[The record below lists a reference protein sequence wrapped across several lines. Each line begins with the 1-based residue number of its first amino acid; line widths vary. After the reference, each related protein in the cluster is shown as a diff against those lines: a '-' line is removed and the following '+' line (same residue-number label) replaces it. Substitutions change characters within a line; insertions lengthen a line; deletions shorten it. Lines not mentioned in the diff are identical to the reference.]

1 MTAGT
6 GPGNRFG
13 RDRRLFAAI
22 VIISIAAVLAS
33 WLAVRKAEHHLLEVE
48 ATATAI
54 HWATFLQENL
64 LELDEI
70 LRDGLVSAK
79 DQRVFNFASQAGRV
93 FRYEVIRSDGVT
105 ALSSWAGDFQKSD
118 TTVDLSEVIESGRPI
133 VNLIEGKRFDQNV
146 LVMSEAYVPVRAGDR
161 IDGAIKVYVDMTRR
175 AVALRQ
181 IGNKALA
188 ALIGLL
194 SVIGALCGSFVVLNI
209 RDRNQELRK
218 IVESREQVRAAEM
231 TIRKLH
237 RQNEMILNAAGE
249 GIYGLDTQGRTTFV
263 NPAAANMIGWEAGE
277 LIGKSQHDILHHTK
291 PDGSPYPREECPI
304 YAAFKDGSVRHVTDE
319 VFWRKDGT
327 SFQVEYTSSPM
338 RNEDGTITGAVVVY
352 SDITTRKRAE
362 QELLDSKQDLERQS
376 RELEEMTEYLI
387 QARDLAE
394 AASRAKSEFLAAMS
408 HELRTPLN
416 AIIGFSEILK
426 DELFGPAGSV
436 KNREYAHDI
445 NESGQH
451 LLTLINDILDLSKV
465 ESGADEL
472 HDEDIEIAEVIGSV
486 EMLVKDRASK
496 GGVELEFENP
506 DELPAL
512 RADARK
518 LKQILVNLLS
528 NAIKFTA
535 PGGKVTLRTW
545 CRLDSGMVFQVTDTG
560 IGMATED
567 IPKALSP
574 FSQVDSDLSRKY
586 EGTGLG
592 LPLTKGLVEMHSG
605 SLDLQSE
612 VDVGTTV
619 TVRFPA
625 ERIVRSPRHIKAVGA
640 ADRKLG

>member
-218 IVESREQVRAAEM
+218 IVESRERVRAAEM

-237 RQNEMILNAAGE
+237 HQNEMILNAAGE

-277 LIGKSQHDILHHTK
+277 LIGKSQHDILHHTR

-304 YAAFKDGSVRHVTDE
+304 YSAFKDGSVHHVTDE

-327 SFQVEYTSSPM
+327 SFQVEYTSTPM
-338 RNEDGTITGAVVVY
+338 RNEDGTLTGAVVVY

-472 HDEDIEIAEVIGSV
+472 HDEEIEIAEVIGSV

-506 DELPAL
+506 DELPTL

-574 FSQVDSDLSRKY
+574 FSQIDSDLSRKY

>member
-1 MTAGT
+1 MIAGT

-13 RDRRLFAAI
+13 RDRRLFVAI

-33 WLAVRKAEHHLLEVE
+33 WLAVRKAEHHLLKIE

-93 FRYEVIRSDGVT
+93 FRYEVIRSDGVI
-105 ALSSWAGDFQKSD
+105 ALSSWAGDFHKSD
-118 TTVDLSEVIESGRPI
+118 ATVDLSDVIESGRPI
-133 VNLIEGKRFDQNV
+133 VNLIEGKSFDQTV
-146 LVMSEAYVPVRAGDR
+146 LVISEAYVPVRAGDR

-181 IGNKALA
+181 TGNKALA
-188 ALIGLL
+188 VLIGLL
-194 SVIGALCGSFVVLNI
+194 SAIGALCGSFVVQNI

-218 IVESREQVRAAEM
+218 IVESRERVRAAEM
-231 TIRKLH
+231 TVRRLH

-277 LIGKSQHDILHHTK
+277 LIGKSQHDIVHHTK

-304 YAAFKDGSVRHVTDE
+304 YAAFKDGSVHHETGE

-327 SFQVEYTSSPM
+327 SFQVEYTSTPL
-338 RNEDGTITGAVVVY
+338 RNEDGTLTGAVVVY

-362 QELLDSKQDLERQS
+362 QELLDSKKDLERQS

-387 QARDLAE
+387 RARDQAE
-394 AASRAKSEFLAAMS
+394 AASRAKSKFLAAMS

-416 AIIGFSEILK
+416 AIIGFSEVLK
-426 DELFGPAGSV
+426 DELFGPVGSV
-436 KNREYAHDI
+436 KNHDYVCDI
-445 NESGQH
+445 NQSGQH
-451 LLTLINDILDLSKV
+451 LLALINDILDLSKV

-486 EMLVKDRASK
+486 EMLVKERADK
-496 GGVELEFENP
+496 GGVELEFEIP
-506 DELPAL
+506 DELPEL
-512 RADARK
+512 RADLRK

-528 NAIKFTA
+528 NAIKFTE
-535 PGGKVTLRTW
+535 PGGKVTLGTW
-545 CRLDSGMVFQVTDTG
+545 CRLDSGIVFQIADTG
-560 IGMATED
+560 IGLATED

-592 LPLTKGLVEMHSG
+592 LPLSKGLVEMHSG
-605 SLDLQSE
+605 SLDMQSE
-612 VDVGTTV
+612 VGVGTTV

-625 ERIVRSPRHIKAVGA
+625 ERIVRSRRDIKAVGA
-640 ADRKLG
+640 ADRKSG